1 MKLRINQR
9 SRIMIHMEIRDFGQ
23 DEWNDIVSDIDAL
36 SLMQTWEFG
45 EAKAL
50 TGPWKVSRAIFQ
62 KGCVTVGATQAMIRT
77 VPILNKGLVWINR
90 APLVKNNFATQPDV
104 YVSILREFKKYWVDK
119 KKMYVRIASPLTPSG
134 ENYAVF
140 EKAGCSR
147 ATETDGWA
155 SEIVDLFR
163 STEELRK
170 GLQQKWRN
178 CLNKSER
185 MEVTCEVGFSDV
197 LMDELLDDYKI
208 LLDNIGFGTN
218 LSPVFVRTMQNLL
231 PNSRK
236 MLVFAGR
243 QNGEKLGSI
252 LIATYGNTCMYL
264 IGATNNTGRKVNTNH
279 YLIWNAVCEM
289 KKRGYKWFDLG
300 GVHPDNTPSGILHF
314 KRGLRGKPYQLMGE
328 VEAYRDGFLN
338 RMIRKRI
345 EASR

>member
-1 MKLRINQR
+1 
-9 SRIMIHMEIRDFGQ
+9 MIRMEIRDIGQ
-23 DEWNDIVSDIDAL
+23 DEWNDIVSDIDTL

-50 TGPWKVSRAIFQ
+50 TGPWKVSRAIFR
-62 KGCVTVGATQAMIRT
+62 KGGEAVGAAQAMIRAM
-77 VPILNKGLVWINR
+77 PFLDRGLVWVNR
-90 APLVKNNFATQPDV
+90 APLLINSNLIQPDV
-104 YVSILREFKKYWVDK
+104 YVDMLRELKKYWVDE
-119 KKMYVRIASPLTPSG
+119 KKMYLRIAPPLMASD
-134 ENYAVF
+134 ENYAIF
-140 EKAGCSR
+140 EKAGYLR

-155 SEIVDLFR
+155 SEIVDL
-163 STEELRK
+163 SCSAEELRK

-178 CLNKSER
+178 CLNKAER
-185 MEVTCEVGFSDV
+185 LEVTCEKGSSDD
-197 LMDELLDDYKI
+197 LMDELLDDYKV

-218 LSPVFVRTMQNLL
+218 LSPEFVRTMQNLL
-231 PNSRK
+231 PDSRK

-264 IGATNNTGRKVNTNH
+264 IGATNNAGRKVNANH

-289 KKRGYKWFDLG
+289 KKRGYRWFDLG
-300 GVHPDNTPSGILHF
+300 GAHPNNTQPGILYF

-345 EASR
+345 ETSR